1 MDISLREWLII
12 IGVLIILGV
21 IIDGLRRMRL
31 GRKDQLQ
38 MSRRLGGDLGDA
50 SPLDEMENPELPTRG
65 FRVIRRGEDSAKYAE
80 AARAFEQEQAQARE
94 HHERVEPGF
103 DEDGGYDKADE
114 REGDPL
120 GYSEQVEL
128 DEQVEDDE
136 RSGRAYASDEFEEGD
151 YGRGNDSDDDDIDSD
166 DRYDNAETDAH
177 EPLMSEADSAF
188 TTAGEREAVEQPM
201 HAEDDEDDRGS
212 RSGGVGRKASGPAGL
227 SSASGKTAAP
237 KEESRFKER
246 FLQKMEPV
254 RRMTEKVQSISR
266 AKQQQ
271 QPAKPA
277 SKLQHLTVVNVVSK
291 DEQGFDGATLDR
303 ILKAVGMQRTAQDT
317 FVRHEDD
324 FDEGEVQF
332 TLVNAVEPGTFPK
345 DMISF
350 RTPCLALILVLPG
363 PDNTIQAFDY
373 MIEIAQVIVKN
384 CNGELLDADHSAM
397 TSQTIE
403 HHRQSIREF
412 ERKSRSVKV

>member
-38 MSRRLGGDLGDA
+38 MSRRLGGDLSDA
-50 SPLDEMENPELPTRG
+50 SPLDEIENPELPTRG
-65 FRVIRRGEDSAKYAE
+65 FRVIRRGEDSVKYAE
-80 AARAFEQEQAQARE
+80 AARAFEEEQARD
-94 HHERVEPGF
+94 HRERVEPGF
-103 DEDGGYDKADE
+103 DEETAYETHDNRDV
-114 REGDPL
+114 DPL
-120 GYSEQVEL
+120 GYSEQTAL
-128 DEQVEDDE
+128 DERVDDDE
-136 RSGRAYASDEFEEGD
+136 QSGRAYASEDFEEDD
-151 YGRGNDSDDDDIDSD
+151 YGSEHIEDDDVTAD
-166 DRYDNAETDAH
+166 DRYDESGADAH
-177 EPLMSEADSAF
+177 EPLMSEADDDY
-188 TTAGEREAVEQPM
+188 AVPVRRDAEQPM
-201 HAEDDEDDRGS
+201 HAEDDDEDRVSRGSSVGS
-212 RSGGVGRKASGPAGL
+212 RSGGKAGLAAAAGKAS
-227 SSASGKTAAP
+227 AP
-237 KEESRFKER
+237 KEENGFRER

-266 AKQQQ
+266 AKQQ
-271 QPAKPA
+271 PAKPA

-291 DEQGFDGATLDR
+291 DELGFDGATLDR

-384 CNGELLDADHSAM
+384 CNGELRDSDHSAM

>member
-21 IIDGLRRMRL
+21 VIDGLRRMRL

-38 MSRRLGGDLGDA
+38 MSRRLGGDLGDV
-50 SPLDEMENPELPTRG
+50 SPLDDDIENPELPNRG
-65 FRVIRRGEDSAKYAE
+65 FRVIRRGEDSVKYAE
-80 AARAFEQEQAQARE
+80 AARAFEEEQAHRDRLEPDFDYNHSDQADRT
-94 HHERVEPGF
+94 
-103 DEDGGYDKADE
+103 D
-114 REGDPL
+114 DPL
-120 GYSEQVEL
+120 GYTRQSEL
-128 DEQVEDDE
+128 DARVGDDE
-136 RSGRAYASDEFEEGD
+136 RTRQIVANEEFEED
-151 YGRGNDSDDDDIDSD
+151 DFVTDEDDDLVDERINHPD
-166 DRYDNAETDAH
+166 DTEVVKGAAQQ
-177 EPLMSEADSAF
+177 LMSENDAVGSSRDYDAD
-188 TTAGEREAVEQPM
+188 EQPM
-201 HAEDDEDDRGS
+201 HAEDDGEDRGA
-212 RSGGVGRKASGPAGL
+212 RAGGTVRHSGTKASLATVSKAG
-227 SSASGKTAAP
+227 ASKDEG
-237 KEESRFKER
+237 RFKER

-266 AKQQQ
+266 AKQQE
-271 QPAKPA
+271 PSRPA
-277 SKLQHLTVVNVVSK
+277 SRLQHLTVVNVVAR
-291 DEQGFDGATLDR
+291 DEQGFDGMTLDK

-345 DMISF
+345 GMTSF
-350 RTPCLALILVLPG
+350 RTPCLAFILVLPG
-363 PDNTIQAFDY
+363 PENTIQAFDY

-384 CNGELLDADHSAM
+384 CNGELRDADHSAM

-412 ERKSRSVKV
+412 ERKSRSVKA